1 MLIPQ
6 LRETENCLL
15 SDGISFESLKEASHL
30 LQKNHDEWHMF
41 FRDRAGH
48 NHIAHSI
55 LTSLALGAS
64 PTDLQRAYDDGTT
77 IQRPMPPADE
87 AIISSLADDDAF
99 ARSMGDVAQYP
110 NFLRFFERQILEGSF
125 QTVVN
130 KYCFSRSKVAEMMLA
145 RLYEGAYHPIIH
157 LGLGLEFDQPSIV
170 AEALAQ
176 AAAHDDSH
184 IGLLFSQS
192 ESLAS
197 IAYPARD
204 QKPLVELLD
213 EVRCNDTIRS
223 APVWED
229 FGNKMRDGV
238 IGRAGAEMAGIASQ
252 FSISS
257 PEDLERRTAEMINV
271 AAYFAGAS
279 QRPGRKRK
287 VDFFYM
293 HAVTSSIFF
302 STLIKQSWIKLEDR
316 IRLVEWKGRLDLA
329 WYAVCGC
336 PVLYPEAIAEYCG
349 AKTNDSQWDDIFS
362 AAVQQHDDG
371 HLVKFLRALKNGES
385 VSKPFENGKWS
396 KHFPMK
402 GDMWL
407 RLARMCLDTTRDLPD
422 HLKWLPFT
430 GFDMGWKVRPDLA

>member
-1 MLIPQ
+1 MYAPQ
-6 LRETENCLL
+6 HPENGHGAFPGNFSADSAL
-15 SDGISFESLKEASHL
+15 EASHL

-64 PTDLQRAYDDGTT
+64 PVDLQRAYDDGVA
-77 IQRPMPPADE
+77 IQRPMPPTDE
-87 AIISSLADDDAF
+87 PLIAGLADDNTF
-99 ARSMGDVAQYP
+99 MESMGDAAQYP
-110 NFLRFFERQILEGSF
+110 NFLRFFEREIAQGNFRDVI
-125 QTVVN
+125 N
-130 KYCFSRSKVAEMMLA
+130 KYCFSRTKLAELMLA

-157 LGLGLEFDQPSIV
+157 LGLGLEFDQPSII

-176 AAAHDDSH
+176 AAAHDDSR
-184 IGLLFSQS
+184 IGVLFSQS
-192 ESLAS
+192 ESLVG
-197 IAYPARD
+197 IAYPAC
-204 QKPLVELLD
+204 KPKSLVELLD
-213 EVRCNDTIRS
+213 EVRRNDAIRS

-229 FGNKMRDGV
+229 FGNKMKDGI
-238 IGRAGAEMAGIASQ
+238 IGRAGAEMAGVAAQFTIASAD
-252 FSISS
+252 
-257 PEDLERRTAEMINV
+257 DLERRTAEMINV

-293 HAVTSSIFF
+293 HAVTSSLFF
-302 STLIKQSWIKLEDR
+302 STLIKQSWIKLDDR

-329 WYAVCGC
+329 WYAVCGS
-336 PVLYPEAIAEYCG
+336 PTLYPEAIVEYAG
-349 AKTNDSQWDDIFS
+349 EPVDKMEWNEIFE

-385 VSKPFENGKWS
+385 VSEPFETGRWGAY
-396 KHFPMK
+396 FPMK

-430 GFDMGWKVRPDLA
+430 GFEMGWKVRPDLA